1 MKACLSFALVLGLAA
16 CGGDDGDNT
25 PADASTSDSNGGGG
39 AVMVTCPATPAAT
52 VITTNSASAY
62 MPKDVTITQ
71 GQVVKFTMSSAHDVA
86 PLNASSDPNLKVGFG
101 QERCFM
107 FTATGT
113 FPFKCTPHGFTGS
126 VTVQ

>member
-25 PADASTSDSNGGGG
+25 PADAAAPDSAGGG

-52 VITTNSASAY
+52 VTTTNAANAY
-62 MPKDVTITQ
+62 TPKDVTITQ

-86 PLNASSDPNLKVGFG
+86 PLNASSDPNLRVGFG

-107 FTATGT
+107 FTATGN

-126 VTVQ
+126 VTVN